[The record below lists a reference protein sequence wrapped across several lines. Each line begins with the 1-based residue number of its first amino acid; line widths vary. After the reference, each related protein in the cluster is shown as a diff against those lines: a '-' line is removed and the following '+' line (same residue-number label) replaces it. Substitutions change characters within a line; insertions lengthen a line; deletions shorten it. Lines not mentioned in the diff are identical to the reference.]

1 MPIVNYIEKMM
12 GMQDVEV
19 KKIEEEEKRITI
31 YINISC
37 MS

>member
-31 YINISC
+31 
-37 MS
+37 